1 MKRQGR
7 VQEAWPHLRGRR
19 EFLRVGALSYLGLGL
34 SDYFQLSNLM
44 ASPNAKKAKAQ
55 SCILIWM
62 HGGQSHLDTW
72 DVKGN
77 SGFKP
82 ISTNVPGIQISEL
95 LPRVARQM
103 DKLSI
108 IRSMK
113 NESNAHSEG
122 SYYAMTGHMPT
133 TTTRFPSVGTV
144 VAKELG
150 TRTSVPAYVTT
161 GRGRLNC
168 RSAGFVEP
176 HYEPFIIPEPGAK
189 DFKVTDLV
197 LPDEVSADALHA
209 RHAFL
214 KLVDERYRQ
223 MENHANFAKV
233 DSFNERALNL
243 ITSPSV
249 RNAFDLTQESEK
261 TKEAYGPGR
270 FGQGTLLAR
279 RLVEAGCRFVTIDG
293 WNKEAKHDWDT
304 HYRNDYYVK
313 EQLVPPLDRALS
325 TLLVDLKERGLFE
338 STIVLVMGEFGRT
351 PNINPGRG
359 RDHWGHCWSLVLGG
373 GGIKGGQ
380 VVGAS
385 DERGAYVAERLVTIG
400 DLFATVY
407 KALGIDW
414 TKTYTGPGRR
424 PIYIANSIG
433 DKQGEPVH
441 ELV

>member
-7 VQEAWPHLRGRR
+7 VQEAWPHPLGRR

-34 SDYFQLSNLM
+34 SDYFQLSSLM
-44 ASPNAKKAKAQ
+44 AAPTAKTAKAQ

-82 ISTNVPGIQISEL
+82 ISTNAPGIQISEL
-95 LPRVARQM
+95 LPRVSRHM

-122 SYYAMTGHMPT
+122 TYYAMTGHMPT
-133 TTTRFPSVGTV
+133 TTTRFPSVGSV

-161 GRGRLNC
+161 GRGRLNS

-197 LPDEVSADALHA
+197 LPDEVSVDALHA

-233 DSFNERALNL
+233 DSYNERALNL
-243 ITSPSV
+243 ITSPAV
-249 RNAFDLTQESEK
+249 RNAFDLSQESEK
-261 TKEAYGPGR
+261 IKEAYGPGR

-313 EQLVPPLDRALS
+313 EELVPPLDRALS
-325 TLLVDLKERGLFE
+325 TLLADLEARGLFE

-414 TKTYTGPGRR
+414 TKTYLGPGRR

>member
-7 VQEAWPHLRGRR
+7 VQEAWPHPLGRR

-44 ASPNAKKAKAQ
+44 ASPTARQAKAQ

-95 LPRVARQM
+95 LPRVSRHM

-122 SYYAMTGHMPT
+122 TYYAMTGHMPT

-161 GRGRLNC
+161 GRGRLNS

-197 LPDEVSADALHA
+197 LPDEVSVDALHA

-223 MENHANFAKV
+223 MENQANFAKV

-243 ITSPSV
+243 ITSPAV

-313 EQLVPPLDRALS
+313 EELVPPLDRALS
-325 TLLVDLKERGLFE
+325 TLLVDLEARGLFE

>member
-7 VQEAWPHLRGRR
+7 LQEPWPHPLGRR
-19 EFLRVGALSYLGLGL
+19 EFLRVGALSYLGLSL
-34 SDYFQLSNLM
+34 SEYFQLSSLM
-44 ASPNAKKAKAQ
+44 AAPTAKPAKAQ

-95 LPRVARQM
+95 LPRVSRHM

-122 SYYAMTGHMPT
+122 TYYAMTGHMPT

-197 LPDEVSADALHA
+197 LPDEVSVDALQA

-214 KLVDERYRQ
+214 KLVDERYRK

-243 ITSPSV
+243 ITSPAV

-261 TKEAYGPGR
+261 IREAYGPGR

-313 EQLVPPLDRALS
+313 EELVPPLDRALS
-325 TLLVDLKERGLFE
+325 TLLVDLEERGLFE

-373 GGIKGGQ
+373 GGIKGGT

-407 KALGIDW
+407 KALGIDY
-414 TKTYTGPGRR
+414 TKTYLGPGRR

>member
-34 SDYFQLSNLM
+34 SDYFQLSSLM

-82 ISTNVPGIQISEL
+82 VSTNVPGIQISEL
-95 LPRVARQM
+95 LPRVSRHM
-103 DKLSI
+103 DKLAI

-122 SYYAMTGHMPT
+122 TYYAMTGHMPT

-161 GRGRLNC
+161 GRGRLNS

-197 LPDEVSADALHA
+197 LPDAVSVDALNA

-243 ITSPSV
+243 ITSPAV
-249 RNAFDLTQESEK
+249 RNAFDLSQESEK
-261 TKEAYGPGR
+261 IKEAYGPGR

-338 STIVLVMGEFGRT
+338 STVVLVMGEFGRT